1 MDEQLNGT
9 TDELAAAQ
17 VPEVAKKLSPE
28 EKADLEKKRTQFRKL
43 HDLLAEEDLLAT
55 ETFLGVLEG
64 AIASSFQALESKVK
78 VEELVIT
85 VQNDMMIKAV
95 QILKTLS
102 VQEAVTFTRVLYNKM
117 KGHTMEKTK
126 DWKLKD
132 LEIELL

>member
-102 VQEAVTFTRVLYNKM
+102 AQEAVTFTRVLYNKM

>member
-85 VQNDMMIKAV
+85 VQNDMMIEAI

>member
-85 VQNDMMIKAV
+85 VQNDMMIKAI